1 MAVEALK
8 SSEGWKHWL
17 GQRRHFHRYSF
28 ANQLLIAVQK
38 PDATRVAG
46 FRAWMKLGYCVKRG
60 ERALRIWVPIPPSK
74 AALDAWERNGAIAD
88 ERPRTRFNKLGPVF
102 DRSQVAPL
110 PPPAEPAPLDPPIRT
125 VEGDDLAWVFPRLV
139 ELAGE
144 IGSGVVI
151 ECMPDGHG
159 GYFEPVTKRI
169 ALYRANPVNHHVKTL
184 VHELAH
190 ALLRWDLELTDL
202 ELTYSQEE
210 LVAESIA
217 YTVCGSF
224 GLDTTQ
230 FSIPYLACWSESA
243 ELETIERAAKTI
255 DQIAKRIEA
264 CLGEAM
270 SAGRRWVPRFAPGDA
285 EQVLDIAQ
293 KYGFVREPT
302 IGSYEELR
310 ASSTRSR
317 RCSGSRVAGCSTR
330 AGCWSRVR
338 RRWWWVE

>member
-1 MAVEALK
+1 MAELTELDREANRRAELEHARKAVEALK
-8 SSEGWKHWL
+8 STEGWKRWL
-17 GQRRHFHRYSF
+17 GLRRHFHRYSF
-28 ANQLLIAVQK
+28 ANQLLIALQK

-60 ERALRIWVPIPPSK
+60 EKALRIWVPIPPSRG
-74 AALDAWERNGAIAD
+74 AMETWVHSGAIAD
-88 ERPRTRFNKLGPVF
+88 ERPRTRFKLGAVF

-110 PPPAEPAPLDPPIRT
+110 PPPAEPVPLDPPIRT
-125 VEGDDLAWVFPRLV
+125 VEGEDLAWVFPRLV

-144 IGSGVVI
+144 LGSGVVI
-151 ECMPDGHG
+151 ERMPEGHG

-169 ALYRANPVNHHVKTL
+169 ALNRANPVNHHVKTL

-230 FSIPYLACWSESA
+230 FSVPYLACWSESA

-264 CLGEAM
+264 CLE
-270 SAGRRWVPRFAPGDA
+270 
-285 EQVLDIAQ
+285 EQQ
-293 KYGFVREPT
+293 
-302 IGSYEELR
+302 
-310 ASSTRSR
+310 
-317 RCSGSRVAGCSTR
+317 
-330 AGCWSRVR
+330 
-338 RRWWWVE
+338 